1 MPITFNS
8 QGGFLNGT
16 ISSSNGDIFIT
27 TSGSAGNITI
37 GNLKLTGSVVQEA
50 DSDGVV
56 RLKKTFNSDGS
67 ILEERFN
74 ATGIKTSQTTK
85 TITGIETIQSASATS
100 NQIQFQQFNGNSS
113 IFLSGSDPK
122 FSIVRSGGANGW
134 QSSRRAQRNFF
145 LSASIKF
152 AHGLSSQGD
161 YYFSPADSAAGIND
175 AVLFENNPPFF
186 MISQSGDVVIKGGKL
201 IAEEYVVSSSV
212 TEVTTL
218 AQSGSTKF
226 GDTVSDDTHQFTG
239 SILITG
245 SLTTDSIDINGGTL
259 DNITSLTFANNID
272 VGNVTLR
279 AQNILADARTSGR
292 VAFYTTNGA
301 LSDDSDLTFSGDTL
315 SATQISST
323 NITASGNI
331 SSSGTIKGAGYEL
344 NNETAISNDAT
355 TLIFGFDNS
364 WTGIDI
370 GRASVLT
377 QNIRLTGPT
386 HALSHITA
394 SGDISASGIVY
405 MDSASIGGGIFT
417 SASLAAGGGGGGSMD
432 SFTLTADGGSN
443 QTIEDGNTLDI
454 AGGTNITTAVG
465 ATDTVTVNLDASPSI
480 TNLTASGNI
489 SASGTI
495 ESTGNISTNGS
506 ITATS
511 ADINGAVDIDGGN
524 LTVGTGLQFTNAGV
538 FNFGSSLDNG
548 RITWGTEFASLY
560 GKSATTKLRLGSMDT
575 QGVLTISSSHE
586 NTMVISGSNVGIG
599 TTSPGE
605 KLEVV
610 GNISA
615 SGVITGE
622 GLVISD
628 DAEIADDLTVKGTLH
643 ITSSTDP
650 NLILEDPNGSSVLR
664 FRRTDQNKN
673 IDLSMEGND
682 LRIISTDN
690 DGSQNVLIGVN
701 ASSVKRDNRLGI
713 GQPTPSEALDVSG
726 SMNISGP
733 GNITASGDISASG
746 NIIADGIKATLPA
759 GVDNSVVILDADG
772 FLKTDE
778 VDSFIFATSP
788 VRPTGADTF
797 GSSHDGKFPFI
808 DDGDTNTLDGGS
820 NLKNVAGGIEVTGN
834 ITASNN
840 ISASGTIF
848 ANDFQSATGGSGID
862 FNDDVDISGSLDVG
876 GDLTTRGFVNQSSSV
891 YIPQSEFF
899 DVANSKFVCLISG
912 SNGQVDADVV
922 YGTFEDNTTISILG
936 TGSSVDVTRPLK
948 ETIFIENKYSSGS
961 IAAASLNFGDI
972 IEADKPI
979 TIVES
984 NTTGAKG
991 KEGNPLNFASK
1002 TFLTYGDR
1010 NHPVQ
1015 VMMYSPFAA
1024 GSVTM
1029 SVENVGSDNPG
1040 GGTFV
1045 PFISASIEADGTLD
1059 LRSSGSDDS
1068 GNIATL
1074 IQSTVPIVAQS
1085 VATRDNDND
1094 DATVLMP
1101 LDSVILNVDS
1111 DSDRKL
1117 RLDSTTTVKTFTA
1130 TTSSHA
1136 PTADANA
1143 DGNTPASKSSMK
1155 VFTSSNAALTQY
1167 MLTGDGNGS
1176 DAVMGIGTNT
1186 IGDTY
1191 IIPHAVGG
1199 LGILST
1205 EPAIISCSQMN
1216 NDGTLSF
1223 LFAVDH
1229 RSASVSTPLGFQTG
1243 STMNGYSATAT
1254 GSDHISASLSPK
1266 GLYIEGTGNFGLRT
1280 NTIGHD
1286 EYTPLGYRRNEN
1298 TNFNKSV
1305 KYYFKSDTVV
1315 NEKAIFN
1322 TITASGVIKAATLDA
1337 AAVSDTLA
1345 AAIVSEIDNDEIPIA
1360 KLAEDAVTITAGDGL
1375 KTGGSVTLG
1384 DSVTLDIDVS
1394 DFAGTG
1400 LSADG
1405 SENLNVDA
1413 AQTQI
1418 TSVGALSSLTVAG
1431 DMSVTSSLFK
1441 GDITASGNI
1450 SSSLTGSFEKVTIGT
1465 ATPANSHV
1473 QLTAKGGNGGN
1484 AIAHFERTL
1493 GGTGTIKI
1501 SANASE
1507 PQINFKADNDNERMN
1522 IGVERA
1528 GGAFVIASGSSI
1540 ADKEIVVVTQDNKV
1554 GINTTSPTKALQV
1567 AGDISSSGTITGLS
1581 GSFSN
1586 LDVLDN
1592 DAGANPR
1599 FRVGRNTGENIAF
1612 SVIDLDTTITADQ
1625 DNDSNGAHN
1634 FILNRTFDGI
1644 GESKFSIQKG
1654 GTDQFVIGVSGSIT
1668 ASGNISASGII
1679 TANTMTAEQITSTDD
1694 MNVTDDLI
1702 VGGNISASG
1711 TVFTNE
1717 IDAPSGDITIDSAG
1731 DIILDA
1737 DGTDIILKDD
1747 GTSFGSFKRAS
1758 SDFIIKAET
1767 ADKDILFKGTDGSS
1781 TITAL
1786 TLDMSEAGAA
1796 TFNSDITAG
1805 GDVSASGFIKTKGVN
1820 ITDSGNASFIS
1831 QSGTSAGFS
1840 NQIFIGDVSDVGG
1853 SGFLK
1858 IFNNDGDEV
1867 EKAHFS
1873 GMDVGIKAVPAPNME
1888 LTVAGDISASGIV
1901 YMDSASIGGG
1911 IFTSASLA
1919 AGGGGG
1925 AVSAVANGANNRVAT
1940 FSSADELNGESGL
1953 TFDGNDLTVN
1963 RDITMGRSLVH
1974 DGDTNTQILFDTDTI
1989 NFSAGGSSQLTLQSG
2004 HITAS
2009 GNISCSG
2016 EYLGNQIQIYNA
2028 NFQDDISTSVHYVPI
2043 GTNNFEQTTEDA
2055 DEVGFVAPY
2064 DGELVKIIYRH
2075 NFDASSTTTRWS
2087 YTVITD
2093 GTDLAG
2099 SPTARFRATV
2109 TGATTDTIKEI
2120 TVADAD
2126 STFTDDMFF
2135 NKGETIFLSINNGVD
2150 VTTTAA
2156 EFHVTVVLKFN
2167 IPLGLI

>member
-1 MPITFNS
+1 
-8 QGGFLNGT
+8 
-16 ISSSNGDIFIT
+16 
-27 TSGSAGNITI
+27 
-37 GNLKLTGSVVQEA
+37 
-50 DSDGVV
+50 
-56 RLKKTFNSDGS
+56 
-67 ILEERFN
+67 
-74 ATGIKTSQTTK
+74 
-85 TITGIETIQSASATS
+85 
-100 NQIQFQQFNGNSS
+100 
-113 IFLSGSDPK
+113 
-122 FSIVRSGGANGW
+122 
-134 QSSRRAQRNFF
+134 
-145 LSASIKF
+145 
-152 AHGLSSQGD
+152 
-161 YYFSPADSAAGIND
+161 
-175 AVLFENNPPFF
+175 
-186 MISQSGDVVIKGGKL
+186 
-201 IAEEYVVSSSV
+201 
-212 TEVTTL
+212 
-218 AQSGSTKF
+218 
-226 GDTVSDDTHQFTG
+226 
-239 SILITG
+239 
-245 SLTTDSIDINGGTL
+245 
-259 DNITSLTFANNID
+259 
-272 VGNVTLR
+272 
-279 AQNILADARTSGR
+279 
-292 VAFYTTNGA
+292 
-301 LSDDSDLTFSGDTL
+301 
-315 SATQISST
+315 
-323 NITASGNI
+323 
-331 SSSGTIKGAGYEL
+331 
-344 NNETAISNDAT
+344 
-355 TLIFGFDNS
+355 
-364 WTGIDI
+364 
-370 GRASVLT
+370 
-377 QNIRLTGPT
+377 
-386 HALSHITA
+386 HITA
-394 SGDISASGIVY
+394 SG
-405 MDSASIGGGIFT
+405 
-417 SASLAAGGGGGGSMD
+417 
-432 SFTLTADGGSN
+432 
-443 QTIEDGNTLDI
+443 
-454 AGGTNITTAVG
+454 
-465 ATDTVTVNLDASPSI
+465 
-480 TNLTASGNI
+480 
-489 SASGTI
+489 
-495 ESTGNISTNGS
+495 
-506 ITATS
+506 
-511 ADINGAVDIDGGN
+511 
-524 LTVGTGLQFTNAGV
+524 
-538 FNFGSSLDNG
+538 
-548 RITWGTEFASLY
+548 
-560 GKSATTKLRLGSMDT
+560 
-575 QGVLTISSSHE
+575 
-586 NTMVISGSNVGIG
+586 
-599 TTSPGE
+599 
-605 KLEVV
+605 
-610 GNISA
+610 
-615 SGVITGE
+615 
-622 GLVISD
+622 
-628 DAEIADDLTVKGTLH
+628 
-643 ITSSTDP
+643 
-650 NLILEDPNGSSVLR
+650 
-664 FRRTDQNKN
+664 
-673 IDLSMEGND
+673 
-682 LRIISTDN
+682 
-690 DGSQNVLIGVN
+690 
-701 ASSVKRDNRLGI
+701 
-713 GQPTPSEALDVSG
+713 
-726 SMNISGP
+726 
-733 GNITASGDISASG
+733 
-746 NIIADGIKATLPA
+746 
-759 GVDNSVVILDADG
+759 
-772 FLKTDE
+772 
-778 VDSFIFATSP
+778 
-788 VRPTGADTF
+788 
-797 GSSHDGKFPFI
+797 
-808 DDGDTNTLDGGS
+808 
-820 NLKNVAGGIEVTGN
+820 
-834 ITASNN
+834 N

-1101 LDSVILNVDS
+1101 LDSVILNIDS

-1130 TTSSHA
+1130 VTSSHA
-1136 PTADANA
+1136 PTADVNA

-1229 RSASVSTPLGFQTG
+1229 RSASISAPLGFQTG

-1280 NTIGHD
+1280 NTRGHD

-1384 DSVTLDIDVS
+1384 DSVTLDIDAS

-1484 AIAHFERTL
+1484 AIAHFERTI

-1501 SANASE
+1501 SSNASE

-1567 AGDISSSGTITGLS
+1567 TGDISASGTINALSMSGDGSGLTGVSSTATVDIDGFDAFSGVPHATQDEFLISDNGTEKRATMTMVANGAFALVSSDITIAAGGAATIADNKIGNDELKQDDDITLQSLTTTGNISGSITSTGSFGELIIADDATISDRLSVTGIANFNGSFVNIGGGFGSTGVSIASDGDIQTDGTLEVRSATYTSSFKVSQADGAINGVTQEGSEGGGWARAYNFSTGSVNRWGGYGGFGGIGSFSYFYIGKHYNDHTMTIMSSSKRVGIGNTSPQQALTVGGDISSSGTITAEHFVS
-1581 GSFSN
+1581 T
-1586 LDVLDN
+1586 D
-1592 DAGANPR
+1592 DA
-1599 FRVGRNTGENIAF
+1599 
-1612 SVIDLDTTITADQ
+1612 VITDDLEVQ
-1625 DNDSNGAHN
+1625 
-1634 FILNRTFDGI
+1634 
-1644 GESKFSIQKG
+1644 
-1654 GTDQFVIGVSGSIT
+1654 
-1668 ASGNISASGII
+1668 GNISGSLASTLTIGGNATIGGDI
-1679 TANTMTAEQITSTDD
+1679 DLEGDIDVNGTANLD
-1694 MNVTDDLI
+1694 NVDID
-1702 VGGNISASG
+1702 G
-1711 TVFTNE
+1711 TVN
-1717 IDAPSGDITIDSAG
+1717 I
-1731 DIILDA
+1731 A
-1737 DGTDIILKDD
+1737 D
-1747 GTSFGSFKRAS
+1747 
-1758 SDFIIKAET
+1758 
-1767 ADKDILFKGTDGSS
+1767 
-1781 TITAL
+1781 
-1786 TLDMSEAGAA
+1786 
-1796 TFNSDITAG
+1796 
-1805 GDVSASGFIKTKGVN
+1805 
-1820 ITDSGNASFIS
+1820 
-1831 QSGTSAGFS
+1831 
-1840 NQIFIGDVSDVGG
+1840 
-1853 SGFLK
+1853 
-1858 IFNNDGDEV
+1858 
-1867 EKAHFS
+1867 
-1873 GMDVGIKAVPAPNME
+1873 
-1888 LTVAGDISASGIV
+1888 
-1901 YMDSASIGGG
+1901 
-1911 IFTSASLA
+1911 
-1919 AGGGGG
+1919 
-1925 AVSAVANGANNRVAT
+1925 
-1940 FSSADELNGESGL
+1940 
-1953 TFDGNDLTVN
+1953 
-1963 RDITMGRSLVH
+1963 
-1974 DGDTNTQILFDTDTI
+1974 
-1989 NFSAGGSSQLTLQSG
+1989 
-2004 HITAS
+2004 
-2009 GNISCSG
+2009 
-2016 EYLGNQIQIYNA
+2016 
-2028 NFQDDISTSVHYVPI
+2028 
-2043 GTNNFEQTTEDA
+2043 
-2055 DEVGFVAPY
+2055 
-2064 DGELVKIIYRH
+2064 
-2075 NFDASSTTTRWS
+2075 
-2087 YTVITD
+2087 
-2093 GTDLAG
+2093 
-2099 SPTARFRATV
+2099 
-2109 TGATTDTIKEI
+2109 
-2120 TVADAD
+2120 
-2126 STFTDDMFF
+2126 
-2135 NKGETIFLSINNGVD
+2135 D
-2150 VTTTAA
+2150 VT
-2156 EFHVTVVLKFN
+2156 
-2167 IPLGLI
+2167 I